1 MGEAGLGEVLFMIE
15 PDLYTDKIKM
25 IKKNALCVTAWEV
38 LFIDKIE
45 WKDDSTLSKKEKA
58 VIDTIYLREN

>member
-1 MGEAGLGEVLFMIE
+1 MSE

-25 IKKNALCVTAWEV
+25 IVKNSSCVTEWEV
-38 LFIDKIE
+38 KFISGLY
-45 WKDDSTLSKKEKA
+45 WQDDSMLSKKEKA